1 MINRL
6 LAVLVV
12 LACVTKLAA
21 CGGSDTSEQQAATPE
36 FEVHRYT
43 TRARVEA
50 LADLNAQRP
59 QVSAFHEPIPEFVGP
74 KRELGMP
81 AMIMPFPFHETD
93 RSKWPDVSEMEV
105 GQKVNMTFEVLFN
118 PETELPAAYYLTS
131 WEPLPDDTQLTFGNE
146 ADAGAEDAGTP

>member
-1 MINRL
+1 MSRL
-6 LAVLVV
+6 LLALLVLCGVS
-12 LACVTKLAA
+12 LGA
-21 CGGSDTSEQQAATPE
+21 CGGSNTNEEQSATPE

-43 TRARVEA
+43 TRAEVTV
-50 LADLNAQRP
+50 LPDLNAERP

-93 RSKWPDVSEMEV
+93 RSKWPDVTGMEV

-131 WEPLPDDTQLTFGNE
+131 WEPLPADTELTFGKD
-146 ADAGAEDAGTP
+146 DAETP